1 MLEGLGLPPV
11 LQQLRAGGPGP
22 GRDLAGEADRQL
34 QLVVG
39 RHVGRRVP
47 RGRQQTRPHVAR
59 DTRHAG
65 VVLPC
70 NQVIVL
76 IL

>member
-11 LQQLRAGGPGP
+11 LQQLRGGGPGP
-22 GRDLAGEADRQL
+22 GRDLGGEADRQL

-47 RGRQQTRPHVAR
+47 RGRQQTRLHVAR
-59 DTRHAG
+59 NTRHAG
-65 VVLPC
+65 VVVPC